1 MPMSTDG
8 KRDMF
13 WVSDWDP
20 EAQAAECME
29 QFGVSPREG
38 WGATEYGGYDSW
50 SQGKW
55 DGVIVFG
62 CVRRTHP
69 YMLFA
74 RVTDPPASC
83 WKVGFVSRVKW
94 NGRFSLEKACKEG
107 IVVL

>member
-50 SQGKW
+50 SQGK
-55 DGVIVFG
+55 
-62 CVRRTHP
+62 
-69 YMLFA
+69 
-74 RVTDPPASC
+74 
-83 WKVGFVSRVKW
+83 
-94 NGRFSLEKACKEG
+94 
-107 IVVL
+107 